1 MTEYTSIPHSEL
13 KNAIPTLCTEVFNCN
28 TKKFLY
34 ATTTRAYRSNKKVVP
49 RDKTK
54 GLCFDLSLLI
64 KSFTYIID
72 NIYVTFNDGVYRQ
85 IIGIPMGTDCAPL
98 LANLFLYHY
107 ENEWI
112 KRLELESKNEIL
124 RHVKN
129 NYRYIDDL
137 LSLNDNN
144 KFLQYLADIYPAQME
159 ISKTNDS
166 SNSANYLDMKISIKD
181 GKFIVMR
188 YDKREDFNFKVINFP
203 HFNTNSPTNAK
214 LGVMIGQMLRYLE
227 INSNV
232 ENFIKDCRE
241 LKNKFI
247 SQTFNY

>member
-1 MTEYTSIPHSEL
+1 MI
-13 KNAIPTLCTEVFNCN
+13 
-28 TKKFLY
+28 
-34 ATTTRAYRSNKKVVP
+34 
-49 RDKTK
+49 
-54 GLCFDLSLLI
+54 
-64 KSFTYIID
+64 
-72 NIYVTFNDGVYRQ
+72 IYVTFNDGLYRQ

-112 KRLELESKNEIL
+112 KKLEVESRDDIL
-124 RHVKN
+124 RHMKN

-144 KFLQYLADIYPAQME
+144 KFLQYLGEIYPAQME
-159 ISKTNDS
+159 ISKTNDL

-181 GKFIVMR
+181 GKFDVMR

-232 ENFIKDCRE
+232 ENFIKDCQE
-241 LKNKFI
+241 L
-247 SQTFNY
+247 TVP